1 MSAPTVLLKPAI
13 EAVMQVAREGEA
25 AEPTEPAPAPLRR
38 YLRFA
43 RLPAPALDIARRVV
57 DEDDEFRERVA
68 KQVTEDDVGEAG
80 WLWLTRPDGWEARL
94 EELRKR
100 QQEQE
105 HSLHEQRAEREAHRR
120 LSGAEDR
127 ARRAE
132 VALTARTQEL
142 VESREELARERAAR
156 QQAESEHS
164 RILASIDELA
174 AQRNAAVRQLKEV
187 EAELAQRSADLRHA
201 RHEIRMREAEVAQA
215 VAPATAPVAPA
226 TAPAAPATAPAAPG
240 PPPETQNDNTSA
252 AAMRA
257 DLSKLIAAAA
267 GAADQLS
274 DALAAAARVLAPE
287 ASRAPEPAPSASQP
301 KHMAG
306 AGRVPVRLP
315 PGIPDDS
322 VEAVEHLVRAPG
334 ALLLVDGYN
343 ISQAAWYQDPIA
355 RQRARLV
362 DALAELHAR
371 TGVEVEVV
379 FDGADVDRV
388 GERPARPAVRVRFS
402 APGVEADDVVLGLVD
417 AAPARRPVLV
427 ASSDHRVRDGARRR
441 GANVLGARQLLS
453 ALRR

>member
-1 MSAPTVLLKPAI
+1 MNAPTVLLKPAL
-13 EAVMQVAREGEA
+13 EAVMQVARDGEA
-25 AEPTEPAPAPLRR
+25 AEPTEPAPAPLKR

-57 DEDDEFRERVA
+57 EEDDAFRERVA
-68 KQVTEDDVGEAG
+68 KQLTEDDVGEAG

-105 HSLHEQRAEREAHRR
+105 HALHEERAEREAHRR

-142 VESREELARERAAR
+142 VEAREQLARERAVR
-156 QQAESEHS
+156 QQA
-164 RILASIDELA
+164 IDEHTHITTTIEELT

-215 VAPATAPVAPA
+215 TSAPAPVAPA
-226 TAPAAPATAPAAPG
+226 
-240 PPPETQNDNTSA
+240 PPSEPHPESA
-252 AAMRA
+252 SANAMRA

-274 DALAAAARVLAPE
+274 AALAAAAQLL
-287 ASRAPEPAPSASQP
+287 APEPASTPEPAAPVSQP
-301 KHMAG
+301 KHLAG
-306 AGRVPVRLP
+306 AGRAPLRLP
-315 PGIPDDS
+315 PGIADDS

-371 TGVEVEVV
+371 TGIEIEVV

-388 GERPARPAVRVRFS
+388 GERSARPAVRVRFS

-417 AAPARRPVLV
+417 AAPTRRPVIV

>member
-1 MSAPTVLLKPAI
+1 MSAPTVLLKPAL
-13 EAVMQVAREGEA
+13 EAVMQVARDGEA

-57 DEDDEFRERVA
+57 EEDDAFRERVA
-68 KQVTEDDVGEAG
+68 KQLTEDDVGEAG
-80 WLWLTRPDGWEARL
+80 WLWLTRPEGWEARL
-94 EELRKR
+94 DELRKH

-105 HSLHEQRAEREAHRR
+105 HALHEQRAEREAHRR

-132 VALTARTQEL
+132 VALAARTQEL
-142 VESREELARERAAR
+142 IEAREELARERAVR
-156 QQAESEHS
+156 QQTADEHD
-164 RILASIDELA
+164 RVATTIEELT

-215 VAPATAPVAPA
+215 LAVPAPAPAP
-226 TAPAAPATAPAAPG
+226 PAASVSAHTPSAE
-240 PPPETQNDNTSA
+240 PPQESPSANT
-252 AAMRA
+252 MRA

-274 DALAAAARVLAPE
+274 GALAAAAQVLAPE
-287 ASRAPEPAPSASQP
+287 PIAPAQPSAPTSQP
-301 KHMAG
+301 KHLAG
-306 AGRVPVRLP
+306 AARVPLRLP
-315 PGIPDDS
+315 PGIVDDS

-343 ISQAAWYQDPIA
+343 ISQAAWYQEPIA
-355 RQRARLV
+355 RQRARLI

-371 TGVEVEVV
+371 TGIEVEVV

-388 GERPARPAVRVRFS
+388 GERSARPAVRVRFS
-402 APGVEADDVVLGLVD
+402 APGVEADDVVLGLID
-417 AAPARRPVLV
+417 AAPTRRPVIV

>member
-1 MSAPTVLLKPAI
+1 MTAPTVLLKPAL
-13 EAVMQVAREGEA
+13 EAVMQVARQGEA

-57 DEDDEFRERVA
+57 EEDDAFRERVA
-68 KQVTEDDVGEAG
+68 EQLTEDDVGEAG

-94 EELRKR
+94 EELRKH

-105 HSLHEQRAEREAHRR
+105 HALHEERAEREAHRR

-142 VESREELARERAAR
+142 VEAREDLAREQALRRHAETEHAR
-156 QQAESEHS
+156 IVAGVN
-164 RILASIDELA
+164 ELT
-174 AQRNAAVRQLKEV
+174 AQRNAAVRHLKEV

-201 RHEIRMREAEVAQA
+201 RHEIRMREAEVAHVKAEPEPLVVQPL
-215 VAPATAPVAPA
+215 APAGPAPSSTPS
-226 TAPAAPATAPAAPG
+226 
-240 PPPETQNDNTSA
+240 PERTE
-252 AAMRA
+252 
-257 DLSKLIAAAA
+257 LSKLIGDAAAA
-267 GAADQLS
+267 AEHLS
-274 DALAAAARVLAPE
+274 GALAAAAQLLAPTS
-287 ASRAPEPAPSASQP
+287 ASSASSTDASSRAPATPPGQP
-301 KHMAG
+301 K
-306 AGRVPVRLP
+306 RVASADRVAVRLP
-315 PGIPDDS
+315 PGIADDS
-322 VEAVEHLVRAPG
+322 VEAVDHLVRAPG

-355 RQRARLV
+355 RQRSRLI

-388 GERPARPAVRVRFS
+388 NDRPARPAVQVRFS

-417 AAPARRPVLV
+417 AAPARRPVIV

>member
-1 MSAPTVLLKPAI
+1 MTAPTVLLKPAL
-13 EAVMQVAREGEA
+13 EAVMQVARQGEA

-57 DEDDEFRERVA
+57 EEDDAFRERVA
-68 KQVTEDDVGEAG
+68 KQLTEDDVGEAG

-94 EELRKR
+94 EELRKL

-105 HSLHEQRAEREAHRR
+105 HALHEERAEREAHRR

-132 VALTARTQEL
+132 VALTARTGEL
-142 VESREELARERAAR
+142 VEAREELARERAAR
-156 QQAESEHS
+156 QHAEAEHAH
-164 RILASIDELA
+164 IVATIDELT

-201 RHEIRMREAEVAQA
+201 RHEIRMREAEVAQVKA
-215 VAPATAPVAPA
+215 EPAAPPAPSVAATTPA
-226 TAPAAPATAPAAPG
+226 APAAPAPKT
-240 PPPETQNDNTSA
+240 PPPNE
-252 AAMRA
+252 RA
-257 DLSKLIAAAA
+257 ELSKLIGDAAAA
-267 GAADQLS
+267 AEHLSGALGAAAQLLAPS
-274 DALAAAARVLAPE
+274 PPPSGPPPAAAPTAAPT
-287 ASRAPEPAPSASQP
+287 PGQP
-301 KHMAG
+301 KHMAQ
-306 AGRVPVRLP
+306 ASRAPLRLP
-315 PGIPDDS
+315 PGVADDS
-322 VEAVEHLVRAPG
+322 VEAVDHLVRAPG

-355 RQRARLV
+355 RQRSRLV
-362 DALAELHAR
+362 DALAELHGR

-379 FDGADVDRV
+379 FDGADVERVSDRS
-388 GERPARPAVRVRFS
+388 ARPAVRVRFS

-417 AAPARRPVLV
+417 AAPSRRPVIV

>member
-1 MSAPTVLLKPAI
+1 MTAPTVLLKPAL
-13 EAVMQVAREGEA
+13 EAVMQVARQGEA

-57 DEDDEFRERVA
+57 EEDDAFRERVA
-68 KQVTEDDVGEAG
+68 EQLTEDDVGEAG

-94 EELRKR
+94 EELRKH

-105 HSLHEQRAEREAHRR
+105 HALHEERAEREAHRR

-142 VESREELARERAAR
+142 VEAREDLAREQALRRHAETEHAR
-156 QQAESEHS
+156 IVAGV
-164 RILASIDELA
+164 DELT
-174 AQRNAAVRQLKEV
+174 AQRNAAVRHLKEV

-201 RHEIRMREAEVAQA
+201 RHEIRMREAEVAHVKA
-215 VAPATAPVAPA
+215 EPEPVVVVAPAPAGPAPSSTPS
-226 TAPAAPATAPAAPG
+226 
-240 PPPETQNDNTSA
+240 PERTE
-252 AAMRA
+252 
-257 DLSKLIAAAA
+257 LSKLIGDAAAA
-267 GAADQLS
+267 AEHLS
-274 DALAAAARVLAPE
+274 SALAAAAQLLAPTS
-287 ASRAPEPAPSASQP
+287 ASSASSTDASSRAPATPPGQP
-301 KHMAG
+301 K
-306 AGRVPVRLP
+306 RVASADRVAVRLP
-315 PGIPDDS
+315 PGIADDS
-322 VEAVEHLVRAPG
+322 VEAVDHLVRAPG

-355 RQRARLV
+355 RQRSRLI

-388 GERPARPAVRVRFS
+388 NDRPARPAVQVRFS

-417 AAPARRPVLV
+417 AAPARRPVIV